1 MTTLPSNR
9 RSASKI
15 VVRSLSPRATRG
27 VLTFGNLSFPCVL
40 GFNGRRVDKREGDN
54 ASPIGTFALRS
65 ARYRPD
71 KLLRPRTGLPIRAI
85 QRDDGWCDTP
95 RDRNYNRPVR
105 LPYPARC
112 EKLWRD
118 DGLYDAMI
126 ILDHNERPRVH
137 GGGSAVFIHIARP
150 GMTPTEG
157 CIALQRHHLLR
168 LLEAIGSQPGV
179 VQIVI
184 PA

>member
-1 MTTLPSNR
+1 MTTLPGNR
-9 RSASKI
+9 RPASKI

-27 VLTFGNLSFPCVL
+27 VLTYGNLSFPCVF
-40 GFNGRRVDKREGDN
+40 GFAGRRVGKREGDN
-54 ASPIGTFALRS
+54 ASPIGTFTLRS
-65 ARYRPD
+65 VRYRPD
-71 KLLRPRTGLPIRAI
+71 RLLRPRTGLTIKPTRP
-85 QRDDGWCDTP
+85 DDGWCDTP

-105 LPYPARC
+105 LPYPVRC

-126 ILDHNERPRVH
+126 ILNHNERPRVH
-137 GGGSAVFIHIARP
+137 GAGSAVFIHVVRP

-157 CIALQRHHLLR
+157 CIALQKPHLIR
-168 LLEAIGSQPGV
+168 LLEAISRQPGA

>member
-1 MTTLPSNR
+1 MTTLTSNR
-9 RSASKI
+9 PTASKI
-15 VVRSLSPRATRG
+15 VVRTLSPRSTRG
-27 VLTFGNLSFPCVL
+27 VLTYGNLSFPCVL

-71 KLLRPRTGLPIRAI
+71 KLLRPRTGLTISPIR
-85 QRDDGWCDTP
+85 RDDGWCDTP
-95 RDRNYNRPVR
+95 RDRNYNRQVR
-105 LPYPARC
+105 LPYPSRC

-126 ILDHNERPRVH
+126 ILDHNERPRIH
-137 GGGSAVFIHIARP
+137 GFGSAVFVHIARP

-157 CIALQRHHLLR
+157 CVALQKPHLMR
-168 LLEAIGSQPGV
+168 LLEAIGGHSRATR
-179 VQIVI
+179 IVI